1 MYSDLLLL
9 HSQKTFYFV
18 THEIA
23 FASPE
28 SIHFR
33 INQSSISDPIWV
45 FVGMDISF
53 RKILTERLSIASA
66 VESGDLDL
74 FPNGVAPIR
83 CVRACGVCG
92 TNPAR
97 VSPASRFIHQDSFVR
112 NADLSV
118 SSRACLLELW
128 TSFSVASINTPGGL
142 EEHVQTIRLPSRL
155 NPPS

>member
-1 MYSDLLLL
+1 MKSLLL
-9 HSQKTFYFV
+9 HRNRFIFGSTNQ
-18 THEIA
+18 A
-23 FASPE
+23 
-28 SIHFR
+28 FR
-33 INQSSISDPIWV
+33 IRSECLWEWSS
-45 FVGMDISF
+45 MDISF
-53 RKILTERLSIASA
+53 RKILTKRLSIASA

-74 FPNGVAPIR
+74 FPNGVAPVR